1 MFLQTGGKKR
11 SPARKKRLKKLM
23 IIDILHPNL
32 NYILRKLK
40 DIKEGSWTDGGKT
53 RIDSP
58 GFLLLQ

>member
-1 MFLQTGGKKR
+1 
-11 SPARKKRLKKLM
+11 M